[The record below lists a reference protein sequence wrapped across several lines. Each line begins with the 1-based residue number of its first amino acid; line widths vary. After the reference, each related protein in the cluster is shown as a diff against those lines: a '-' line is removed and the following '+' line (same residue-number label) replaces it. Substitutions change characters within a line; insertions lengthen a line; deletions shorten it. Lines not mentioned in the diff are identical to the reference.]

1 MLFLEGRI
9 DMCLIAISFPCHKIY
24 IGLLWQL
31 DILYNNFPR
40 NMQNIECNTLYNT
53 ESGSCKK
60 MLLCSIVNFFI
71 MEEWEVNKNRML

>member
-1 MLFLEGRI
+1 MLFFEGRI
-9 DMCLIAISFPCHKIY
+9 DRCLIAISFPCHKIY

-60 MLLCSIVNFFI
+60 MFLCPIVNFFI
-71 MEEWEVNKNRML
+71 MEEWEVNKNWML